1 MNRNFSLWQGETCT
15 LVKLFLIK
23 EKIPNNHFTF
33 LARCVKC
40 TQNQF
45 ILLILHWAEF
55 GSFFLGKTHL
65 YWLGDYLLLLLTVYK
80 YSINL
85 WSVGQQLG
93 NNFNKK
99 NIKKVLLLDILSFSG
114 ERRGYQEAKLKNT
127 IKQSEVPDYMFI
139 L

>member
-1 MNRNFSLWQGETCT
+1 ME
-15 LVKLFLIK
+15 V
-23 EKIPNNHFTF
+23 
-33 LARCVKC
+33 
-40 TQNQF
+40 
-45 ILLILHWAEF
+45 
-55 GSFFLGKTHL
+55 FFLGKTQL

-93 NNFNKK
+93 NNFNKN

-114 ERRGYQEAKLKNT
+114 ERRGYQEAKLENT